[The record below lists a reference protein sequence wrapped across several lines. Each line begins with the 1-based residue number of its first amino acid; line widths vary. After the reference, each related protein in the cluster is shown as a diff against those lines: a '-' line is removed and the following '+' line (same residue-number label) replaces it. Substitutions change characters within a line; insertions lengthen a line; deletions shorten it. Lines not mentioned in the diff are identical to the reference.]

1 MNSAQVPEFPDQYM
15 NVKEVSGLLKISPA
29 TVYRLIENRKLPYL
43 KVGGQIRFRRQSI
56 DAWARGREK
65 APLAA

>member
-1 MNSAQVPEFPDQYM
+1 MNSNSISDISEKYLD
-15 NVKEVSGLLKISPA
+15 VKDLSDLLKISPA
-29 TVYRLIENRKLPYL
+29 TVYRLIENRKIPYL
-43 KVGGQIRFRRQSI
+43 RVGGQIRFRKQSI